1 VCLAARQISVAD
13 IMFGGAPISTVPD
26 AEATATVHACLAAGI
41 RHYDSA
47 PMYGDSED
55 KLGRALLAAARSPD
69 SGLTLG
75 PGGSLSHGRGVIQA
89 AAA

>member
-1 VCLAARQISVAD
+1 
-13 IMFGGAPISTVPD
+13 MFGGAPISTVPD

-47 PMYGDSED
+47 PLYGDSED

-75 PGGSLSHGRGVIQA
+75 PGGSLSHGTSESFTLSLIQA